1 MSENGLRSLHHGWNA
16 SPEPERLGAVGQG
29 DEKARNVRALAMTC
43 STANAQFN
51 LN

>member
-1 MSENGLRSLHHGWNA
+1 MACTLLKDGRNTSS
-16 SPEPERLGAVGQG
+16 EPERLGAVGQG

-43 STANAQFN
+43 STANAQLN